1 MMLVQL
7 KNFLLKHTCNSVTFF
22 EYWKQPGCAAPL
34 HKDVLSLY
42 TGGGVWI
49 R

>member
-1 MMLVQL
+1 M
-7 KNFLLKHTCNSVTFF
+7 NAN
-22 EYWKQPGCAAPL
+22 WKQPGCAAPL

-42 TGGGVWI
+42 TGWGVWI